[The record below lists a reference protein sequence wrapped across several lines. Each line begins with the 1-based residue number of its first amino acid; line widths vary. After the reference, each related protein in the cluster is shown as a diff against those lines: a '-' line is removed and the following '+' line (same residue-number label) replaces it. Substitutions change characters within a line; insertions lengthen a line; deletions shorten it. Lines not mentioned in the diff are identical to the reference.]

1 MFGLRERP
9 TLLERTVIV
18 SHEIALPRLLTKVIG
33 LHLPRQI
40 ISERLEKCFL
50 LLMREE
56 VGIVGYEASI

>member
-18 SHEIALPRLLTKVIG
+18 SHEIALPRLLAKVIG

-40 ISERLEKCFL
+40 ISERLETCFL